1 MVWLDRLDLRFIKSK
16 KNGEKC
22 DTHFLMLVAKTI
34 NHKMKTDVQNQ
45 WKLYNAVTT
54 TCHTA
59 LLNNPVVKKQNKK
72 KHSEILRDC

>member
-1 MVWLDRLDLRFIKSK
+1 
-16 KNGEKC
+16 
-22 DTHFLMLVAKTI
+22 
-34 NHKMKTDVQNQ
+34 MKTDVQNQ

-59 LLNNPVVKKQNKK
+59 LLNNPVVKKKKKKK